1 MAIIVEGSINA
12 APAVQGG
19 QELAATDTLQ
29 LSLRPNTMAG
39 VAKVLWEIYEYPPAG
54 VCPDGW
60 ETQAGAMRFWFSATA
75 STDLRPP
82 MIDFT
87 GQAWGKWFFRATAND
102 GLVGGVAT
110 ASMIDE
116 SFAVS
121 IESPANLEDVGMLE
135 AEQFGPLGNIGAL
148 KRTLRDIALA
158 AGIGPTGPAGATG
171 ATGPAGATGATGPA
185 GATGAT
191 GPAGEGADAWPDSC
205 ALVFD
210 FTKPATVAIART
222 VGACDLATDFAA
234 IPGYVPPPS
243 TGNYIRLLA
252 PSSNAYPV
260 EIGGSGEVTSVS
272 RYLQTAPIPV
282 KPGILLVRVCA
293 QGVDRDWICVQ
304 FTGAEAATWFDL
316 STLSIGVQSGIDL
329 MAAAITDDEYSGCVC
344 DLLIDCPSDVG
355 TLQVYVC
362 DADGS
367 LMSETPTSPAT
378 AIRLL
383 QYDALSGGA
392 GIELFQQTVERVES
406 SGSRRTTCAW
416 QDENETAQPA
426 LYTDHTPLLT
436 PEGAFFGGNQGGS
449 GINAKRLR
457 ILDPAGAYDLVRQL
471 SAPGAGWTLYVVCAL
486 PDDDAVDRPLF
497 TLAAADVREVSAY
510 FYDGDVVLRD
520 RDGASI
526 CTASIAQPVGP
537 GVHLFAFYYGG
548 RTLQV
553 GADDVLG
560 SIYINTNIC
569 AEPFVTATLGGT
581 GAAAF
586 IPYYECRALM
596 QIAVFVPEKCDP
608 LSTDDTA
615 IRAKLATDFGVTT
628 LLGT

>member
-1 MAIIVEGSINA
+1 VAMARSV
-12 APAVQGG
+12 
-19 QELAATDTLQ
+19 
-29 LSLRPNTMAG
+29 
-39 VAKVLWEIYEYPPAG
+39 
-54 VCPDGW
+54 
-60 ETQAGAMRFWFSATA
+60 SA
-75 STDLRPP
+75 L
-82 MIDFT
+82 
-87 GQAWGKWFFRATAND
+87 
-102 GLVGGVAT
+102 
-110 ASMIDE
+110 
-116 SFAVS
+116 
-121 IESPANLEDVGMLE
+121 
-135 AEQFGPLGNIGAL
+135 
-148 KRTLRDIALA
+148 
-158 AGIGPTGPAGATG
+158 
-171 ATGPAGATGATGPA
+171 
-185 GATGAT
+185 
-191 GPAGEGADAWPDSC
+191 
-205 ALVFD
+205 
-210 FTKPATVAIART
+210 
-222 VGACDLATDFAA
+222 DLATDFAA
-234 IPGYVPPPS
+234 TPGYGPPPS
-243 TGNYIRLLA
+243 TASYIRLLA
-252 PSSNAYPV
+252 PTSNAYPV
-260 EIGGSGEVTSVS
+260 EIGGTGAVTSAE

-416 QDENETAQPA
+416 QDENESAQPA

-436 PEGAFFGGNQGGS
+436 TEGAFFGGTQGGF

-457 ILDPAGAYDLVRQL
+457 ILDPAGAYDLVRQF
-471 SAPGAGWTLYVVCAL
+471 SAPGAGWTLYVVCTL

-526 CTASIAQPVGP
+526 CTASIAQPVGA

-548 RTLQV
+548 RTLRV
-553 GADDVLG
+553 GADDALG
-560 SIYINTNIC
+560 SIYVNTNIC
-569 AEPFVTATLGGT
+569 AEPFVVATLGGT

-586 IPYYECRALM
+586 IPYYECRALV
-596 QIAVFVPEKCDP
+596 QIAIFVPEKCDP

-615 IRAKLATDFGVTT
+615 IRAKLAADFEVTT